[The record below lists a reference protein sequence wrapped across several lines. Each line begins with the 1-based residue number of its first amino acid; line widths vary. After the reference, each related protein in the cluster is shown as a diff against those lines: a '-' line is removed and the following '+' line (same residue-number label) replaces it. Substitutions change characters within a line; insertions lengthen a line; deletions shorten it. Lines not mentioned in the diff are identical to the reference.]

1 MISDVY
7 NNLAQSNKSI
17 LHKYLELYEKEIN
30 KTEGTEEKID
40 NIQHEITV
48 LEQKRDKLLDYNMG
62 GYISDAEFL
71 SRNKVFTQ
79 QIAEKKANLEQLKS
93 NETSFK
99 NRIDRSDGQDIRLC
113 KGIFLA

>member
-1 MISDVY
+1 M
-7 NNLAQSNKSI
+7 
-17 LHKYLELYEKEIN
+17 
-30 KTEGTEEKID
+30 T

-113 KGIFLA
+113 KGIFLRKTQRYYQSHD